1 MYDINLAASHFT
13 AQNDAEIRD
22 ITVGGLL
29 REIAAGNQHAVAMV
43 DITDSGDCGQSWTY
57 SELLAQAEHLAEAL
71 TSRFDVGEK
80 VVVVVANLQRVTVA
94 PAKPT
99 HEEADEHQD
108 LRDMKS

>member
-1 MYDINLAASHFT
+1 MSITTKISH
-13 AQNDAEIRD
+13 QDCQVCAEQI
-22 ITVGGLL
+22 
-29 REIAAGNQHAVAMV
+29 
-43 DITDSGDCGQSWTY
+43 
-57 SELLAQAEHLAEAL
+57 SEEDGRHDDGEPDQCP
-71 TSRFDVGEK
+71 VGEK